1 MKQYIDATELA
12 GREFFKDFNQKG
24 KFTMLNLLK
33 FNAIADYSELSFI
46 QPMESITGEEA
57 YTIYMEHTIPHLKK
71 AGSRILFYGSSNSFL
86 IGPENEKWDVVLLV
100 EHESV
105 ENFITFSQ
113 NKDYLKYSGHRK
125 AALSDSR
132 LLPIAQGS
140 TVKWGVN
147 I

>member
-12 GREFFKDFNQKG
+12 GREFFKDFHQKG

-33 FNAIADYSELSFI
+33 FNTIANYSELNAI
-46 QPMESITGEEA
+46 KPLQNITGKEA
-57 YTIYMEHTIPHLKK
+57 YDVYMEHILPLLKK
-71 AGSRILFYGSSNSFL
+71 AGSRILFYGSSSNFL
-86 IGPENEKWDVVLLV
+86 IGPDSEKWDAVLLV

-113 NKDYLKYSGHRK
+113 NKNYLKYVGHRK

-132 LLPIAQGS
+132 LLPIAKGS